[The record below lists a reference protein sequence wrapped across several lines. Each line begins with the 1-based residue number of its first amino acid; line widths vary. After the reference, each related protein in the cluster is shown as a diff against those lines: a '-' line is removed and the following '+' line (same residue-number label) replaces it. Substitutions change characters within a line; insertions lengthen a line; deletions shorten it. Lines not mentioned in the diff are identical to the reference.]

1 MKNLTNNKSAEKIV
15 ENKIALSQ
23 REFSNKKILFRLFNP
38 KLNGKVSFNIYE
50 KAKFSTNIELA
61 YNNSYRLIDVRYDTS
76 TDTHT
81 INRKYVNLLVD
92 LPQYLN
98 KSKKSQYL
106 DLLNSNDTF
115 IKENKV
121 SNEIIENQKY
131 FRNLVNSL

>member
-1 MKNLTNNKSAEKIV
+1 MKNLTNKIV

-76 TDTHT
+76 TDSHT

-106 DLLNSNDTF
+106 DLLNQNDTF

>member
-1 MKNLTNNKSAEKIV
+1 MKKIENKSDVKIV

-38 KLNGKVSFNIYE
+38 KRNKSVSFNIYE
-50 KAKFSTNIELA
+50 KAKLSTNVELA

-81 INRKYVNLLVD
+81 LNRKYVNLLVD

-106 DLLNSNDTF
+106 DLLNQNDTF

-131 FRNLVNSL
+131 FRNLITNL

>member
-1 MKNLTNNKSAEKIV
+1 MKKIENKSDVKIV

-38 KLNGKVSFNIYE
+38 KLNGKISFNIYE
-50 KAKFSTNIELA
+50 KAKLSTTIELA
-61 YNNSYRLIDVRYDTS
+61 YNNSYRLIAVRYDTS

-81 INRKYVNLLVD
+81 LNRKYVNLLVD

-106 DLLNSNDTF
+106 DLLNQNDTF

-131 FRNLVNSL
+131 FRNLVTSL

>member
-1 MKNLTNNKSAEKIV
+1 MKKI
-15 ENKIALSQ
+15 EAK

-38 KLNGKVSFNIYE
+38 KLNGKISFNIYE
-50 KAKFSTNIELA
+50 KAKLSTTIELA

-76 TDTHT
+76 TDSHT

-106 DLLNSNDTF
+106 DLLNQNDTF

>member
-1 MKNLTNNKSAEKIV
+1 MKKIENKSDVKIV

-38 KLNGKVSFNIYE
+38 KLNGKISFNIYE
-50 KAKFSTNIELA
+50 KAKLSTTIELA

-81 INRKYVNLLVD
+81 LNRKYVNLLVD

-98 KSKKSQYL
+98 KSKKSQYI
-106 DLLNSNDTF
+106 DLLNQNDTF

-131 FRNLVNSL
+131 FRNLVTSL

>member
-1 MKNLTNNKSAEKIV
+1 MKKIENKSDVKIV

-23 REFSNKKILFRLFNP
+23 REFSKKKILFRLFNP

-50 KAKFSTNIELA
+50 KAKFSTNVELA

-81 INRKYVNLLVD
+81 LNRKYVNLLVD

-106 DLLNSNDTF
+106 DLLNSNETY

>member
-1 MKNLTNNKSAEKIV
+1 MKKIENKSDVKIV

-81 INRKYVNLLVD
+81 LNRKYVNLLVD

-106 DLLNSNDTF
+106 DLLNQNDTF

-131 FRNLVNSL
+131 FRNLVTSL

>member
-1 MKNLTNNKSAEKIV
+1 MKNLTNKIV

-38 KLNGKVSFNIYE
+38 KLNGKISFNIYE
-50 KAKFSTNIELA
+50 KAKLSTTIELA

-81 INRKYVNLLVD
+81 LNRKYVNLLVD

-106 DLLNSNDTF
+106 DLLNQNDTF

-131 FRNLVNSL
+131 FRNLVTSL

>member
-1 MKNLTNNKSAEKIV
+1 MKKTEDKIV

-38 KLNGKVSFNIYE
+38 KLNGKISFNIYE
-50 KAKFSTNIELA
+50 KAKLSTTIELA

-81 INRKYVNLLVD
+81 LNRKYVNLLVD

-98 KSKKSQYL
+98 KSKKSQYI
-106 DLLNSNDTF
+106 DLLNQNDTF

-131 FRNLVNSL
+131 FRNLVTSL

>member
-1 MKNLTNNKSAEKIV
+1 MKNLTNKIV

-81 INRKYVNLLVD
+81 LNRKYVNLLVD

-98 KSKKSQYL
+98 KSKKSQYI
-106 DLLNSNDTF
+106 DLLNQNDTF

-131 FRNLVNSL
+131 FRNLVTSL

>member
-1 MKNLTNNKSAEKIV
+1 MKKTEDKIV

-38 KLNGKVSFNIYE
+38 KLNGKISFNIYE
-50 KAKFSTNIELA
+50 KAKLSTTIELA

-106 DLLNSNDTF
+106 DLLNQNDTF

-131 FRNLVNSL
+131 FRNLVTSL

>member
-1 MKNLTNNKSAEKIV
+1 MKKIENKSDVKIV

-50 KAKFSTNIELA
+50 KAKLSTNVELA

-106 DLLNSNDTF
+106 DLLNQNDTF

>member
-1 MKNLTNNKSAEKIV
+1 MKKTEDKIV

-106 DLLNSNDTF
+106 DLLNQNDTF

-131 FRNLVNSL
+131 FRNLVTSL

>member
-1 MKNLTNNKSAEKIV
+1 MKKIENKSDVKIV

-38 KLNGKVSFNIYE
+38 KRNKSVSFNIYE
-50 KAKFSTNIELA
+50 KAKLSTNVELA

-106 DLLNSNDTF
+106 DLLNQNDTF

-131 FRNLVNSL
+131 FRNLITNL

>member
-1 MKNLTNNKSAEKIV
+1 MKKIENKSDVKIV

-50 KAKFSTNIELA
+50 KAKFSTNVELA

-76 TDTHT
+76 TDSHT

-106 DLLNSNDTF
+106 DLLNQNDIF

>member
-1 MKNLTNNKSAEKIV
+1 MKKIENKSDVKIV

-50 KAKFSTNIELA
+50 KAKLSTTIELA

-76 TDTHT
+76 TDSHT

-106 DLLNSNDTF
+106 DLLNQNDTF

-131 FRNLVNSL
+131 FRNLITNL

>member
-1 MKNLTNNKSAEKIV
+1 MKKIENKSDVKIV

-38 KLNGKVSFNIYE
+38 KLNGKISFNIYE
-50 KAKFSTNIELA
+50 KAKLSTTIELA

-106 DLLNSNDTF
+106 DLLNQNDTF

-131 FRNLVNSL
+131 FRNLVTSL

>member
-1 MKNLTNNKSAEKIV
+1 MKKTEDKIV

-38 KLNGKVSFNIYE
+38 KRNKSVSFNIYE
-50 KAKFSTNIELA
+50 KAKLSTNVELA

-81 INRKYVNLLVD
+81 LNRKYVNLLVD

-106 DLLNSNDTF
+106 DLLNQNETF

-131 FRNLVNSL
+131 FRNLVNNL

>member
-1 MKNLTNNKSAEKIV
+1 MKKTEDKIV

-38 KLNGKVSFNIYE
+38 KRNKSVSFNIYE
-50 KAKFSTNIELA
+50 KAKLSTNVELA

-81 INRKYVNLLVD
+81 LNRKYVNLLVD

-106 DLLNSNDTF
+106 DLLNQNDTF

>member
-1 MKNLTNNKSAEKIV
+1 MKKIENKSDVKIV

-81 INRKYVNLLVD
+81 LNRKYVNLLVD

-106 DLLNSNDTF
+106 DLLNQNDTF

-131 FRNLVNSL
+131 FRNLVNSF

>member
-1 MKNLTNNKSAEKIV
+1 MKKIETKIV

-23 REFSNKKILFRLFNP
+23 REFSNKKLLFRLFNP
-38 KLNGKVSFNIYE
+38 KRNKSVSFNIYE
-50 KAKFSTNIELA
+50 KAKLSTTIELA

-76 TDTHT
+76 TDSHT

-98 KSKKSQYL
+98 KSKKSQYI
-106 DLLNSNDTF
+106 DLLNQNDTF

-131 FRNLVNSL
+131 FRNLITNL

>member
-1 MKNLTNNKSAEKIV
+1 MKKIENKSDVKIV

-38 KLNGKVSFNIYE
+38 KLNGKISFNIYE
-50 KAKFSTNIELA
+50 KAKLSTTIELA

-106 DLLNSNDTF
+106 DLLNQNDTF

>member
-1 MKNLTNNKSAEKIV
+1 MKKTEDKIV

-38 KLNGKVSFNIYE
+38 KRNKSVSFNIYE
-50 KAKFSTNIELA
+50 KAKLSTNVELA

-81 INRKYVNLLVD
+81 LNRKYVNLLVD

-106 DLLNSNDTF
+106 DLVNQNETF

>member
-1 MKNLTNNKSAEKIV
+1 MKKTEDKIV

-50 KAKFSTNIELA
+50 KAKFSTNVELA

-76 TDTHT
+76 TDSHT

-98 KSKKSQYL
+98 KSKKSQYI
-106 DLLNSNDTF
+106 DLLNQNDTF

>member
-1 MKNLTNNKSAEKIV
+1 MKKTEDKIV

-38 KLNGKVSFNIYE
+38 KRNKSVSFNIYE
-50 KAKFSTNIELA
+50 KAKLSTNVELA

-81 INRKYVNLLVD
+81 LNRKYVNLLVD

-106 DLLNSNDTF
+106 DLLNQNETF

>member
-1 MKNLTNNKSAEKIV
+1 MKKIENKSDVKIV

-38 KLNGKVSFNIYE
+38 KLNGKISFNIYE
-50 KAKFSTNIELA
+50 KAKLSTTIELA

-76 TDTHT
+76 TDSHT

-106 DLLNSNDTF
+106 DLLNQNDTF

>member
-1 MKNLTNNKSAEKIV
+1 MIEKKKEKKETL
-15 ENKIALSQ
+15 ENKVSLSL
-23 REFSNKKILFRLFNP
+23 REFSKAKILFRLVNT
-38 KLNGKVSFNIYE
+38 KRENSKSFNIYE
-50 KAKFSTNIELA
+50 KAKLSTNVELA

-81 INRKYVNLLVD
+81 LNRKYVNLLVD

-106 DLLNSNDTF
+106 DLLNQNETF

>member
-1 MKNLTNNKSAEKIV
+1 MKKIENKSDVKIV

-50 KAKFSTNIELA
+50 KAKLSTTIELA

-81 INRKYVNLLVD
+81 LNRKYVNLLVD

-106 DLLNSNDTF
+106 DLLNQNDTF

-131 FRNLVNSL
+131 FRNLITNL

>member
-1 MKNLTNNKSAEKIV
+1 MKKIENKSDVKIV

-38 KLNGKVSFNIYE
+38 KLNGKIAFNIYE
-50 KAKFSTNIELA
+50 KAKLSTNVELA

-106 DLLNSNDTF
+106 DLLNQNDTF

>member
-1 MKNLTNNKSAEKIV
+1 MKKIENKSDVKIV

-50 KAKFSTNIELA
+50 KAKFSTNVELA

-106 DLLNSNDTF
+106 DLLNQNDTF

-131 FRNLVNSL
+131 FRNLVTSL

>member
-1 MKNLTNNKSAEKIV
+1 MKKLENKSDVKIV

-38 KLNGKVSFNIYE
+38 KRNKSVSFNIYE
-50 KAKFSTNIELA
+50 KAKLSTNVELA

-76 TDTHT
+76 TDSHT

-106 DLLNSNDTF
+106 DLLNQNDTF

>member
-1 MKNLTNNKSAEKIV
+1 MKKIENKSDVKIV

-50 KAKFSTNIELA
+50 KAKFSTNVELA

-76 TDTHT
+76 TDSHT

-106 DLLNSNDTF
+106 DLLNQNDTF

>member
-1 MKNLTNNKSAEKIV
+1 MKKTEDKIV

-50 KAKFSTNIELA
+50 KAKFSTNVELA

-81 INRKYVNLLVD
+81 LNRKYVNLLVD

-106 DLLNSNDTF
+106 DLLNQNDTF

-131 FRNLVNSL
+131 FRNLVTSL

>member
-1 MKNLTNNKSAEKIV
+1 MKKLENKSDVKIV

-50 KAKFSTNIELA
+50 KAKFSTNVELA

-76 TDTHT
+76 TDSHT

-106 DLLNSNDTF
+106 DLLNQNDTF

-131 FRNLVNSL
+131 FRNLVTSL